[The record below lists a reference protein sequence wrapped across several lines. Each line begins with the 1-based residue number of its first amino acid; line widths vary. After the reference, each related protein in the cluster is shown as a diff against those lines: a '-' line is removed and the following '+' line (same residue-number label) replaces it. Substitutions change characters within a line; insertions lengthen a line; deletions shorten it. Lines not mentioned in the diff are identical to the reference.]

1 MAHYELK
8 KKIITRTE
16 TMQFSELLK
25 TYFYLYDTG
34 YIY

>member
-16 TMQFSELLK
+16 TMQFSELFENIFLP
-25 TYFYLYDTG
+25 
-34 YIY
+34 I